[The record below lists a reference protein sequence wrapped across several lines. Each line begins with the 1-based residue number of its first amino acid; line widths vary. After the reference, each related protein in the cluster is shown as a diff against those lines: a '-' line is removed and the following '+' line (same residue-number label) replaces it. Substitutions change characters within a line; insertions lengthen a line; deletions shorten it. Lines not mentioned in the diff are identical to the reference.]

1 MLHLPDELY
10 TAEQTRQLDA
20 IASEQYAISAA
31 TLMARAGAAALM
43 CIQHQWPEAKH
54 ILVVCG
60 SGNNGGDGYELAR
73 RALDKNYHTTIIE
86 IGNTDKM
93 SQQTFDARQALL
105 ATGAEIQLFNGT
117 LTNADVIVDCLF
129 GTGLDREVT
138 GLYAQLIESIN
149 NSKCTAVLSLDI
161 PSGIDA
167 ESGQALGLA
176 VKASATI
183 SFIGLNIGLFNA
195 DAADYTGQI
204 FFDGLDVPQ
213 AVYQALTPIACRLY
227 LDNEV
232 MATLV
237 PRQRSAHKG
246 HFGHVLIIGG
256 DHGMSGA
263 PRIAAEASA
272 RVGAGLISVATR
284 RAHSA
289 IFNLTRP
296 ELMCHDIDDIAE
308 LSPLTNAASVV
319 AIGPGLG
326 QSQWSQALLQKAIE
340 TELPLIVDADALNLL
355 SQQPQKNDH
364 WILTPHPGEA
374 GRLLGCSSKQI
385 QANRLQAVKQLY
397 DRYGGVI
404 VLKGAGTLIYNG
416 EGSIRLASVGNPGM
430 ASGGMGDALAGIIA
444 GLVAQQFSLMNAAC
458 VGVILHGMAA
468 DKAAEQDGE
477 RGMLAMDL
485 MPHLRHLANLR
496 Y

>member
-1 MLHLPDELY
+1 MLHLPYELY
-10 TAEQTRQLDA
+10 TAEQTRLLDT
-20 IASEQYAISAA
+20 IASEQHAIAAA
-31 TLMARAGAAALM
+31 TLMARAGAAALT
-43 CIQHQWPEAKH
+43 CIQHQWPEAEH
-54 ILVVCG
+54 ILIVCG
-60 SGNNGGDGYELAR
+60 SGNNAGDGYELAR
-73 RALDKNYHTTIIE
+73 QALEKKYHVAVIE

-105 ATGAEIQLFNGT
+105 MTGIEIQRFEGT
-117 LTNADVIVDCLF
+117 MTDADVIVDCLL

-138 GLYAQLIESIN
+138 GLYAQVIESIN
-149 NSKCTAVLSLDI
+149 NSESTAVLSLDI

-167 ESGQALGLA
+167 DSGHALGLA

-195 DAADYTGQI
+195 DATDYTGQI
-204 FFDGLDVPQ
+204 FFDGLDVPLP
-213 AVYQALTPIACRLY
+213 VYQALTPIARRLD
-227 LDNEV
+227 LDNEAV
-232 MATLV
+232 SMLAA
-237 PRQRSAHKG
+237 RQRSAHKG

-272 RVGAGLISVATR
+272 RVGAGLISIATR

-289 IFNLTRP
+289 MFNLTRP
-296 ELMCHDIDDIAE
+296 ELMCHGIEDTEE
-308 LSPLTNAASVV
+308 LSPLTNAANVI

-326 QSQWSQALLQKAIE
+326 QTQWSQALLQKAIE
-340 TELPLIVDADALNLL
+340 TRLPLIVDADALNLL

-374 GRLLGCSSKQI
+374 GRLLGCSSKEV
-385 QANRLQAVKQLY
+385 QANRPQAVKQLH

-468 DKAAEQDGE
+468 DKSAEQDGE

-496 Y
+496 D